1 MDENDLT
8 PERRSY
14 NKKMKGESIG
24 NLGRIE
30 ELFEELSGVAPDI
43 LTPEKLE
50 ELTSLRQEILKEI
63 LAKTK
68 WY

>member
-43 LTPEKLE
+43 LTPEN
-50 ELTSLRQEILKEI
+50 LKS
-63 LAKTK
+63 
-68 WY
+68 